1 MKEFLETY
9 KVYLTRKNLEIVALV
24 VIVLSALLVFFSSI
38 PGQGVLT
45 LDKGAIRYKGSLVRG
60 KMNGKGTVTFKNGD
74 TYTGN
79 LVNGSFSGYGKF
91 KSKDGWTY
99 EGQFVNGQPEGKG
112 TLTTEANVVYKG
124 TFKQGIY
131 QNAH

>member
-1 MKEFLETY
+1 MKEFYETY
-9 KVYLTRKNLEIVALV
+9 KVYLTRKNLEIAALV
-24 VIVLSALLVFFSSI
+24 VIILSALMVFLSAI
-38 PGQGVLT
+38 PGKGVLT
-45 LDKGAIRYKGSLVRG
+45 LDKG
-60 KMNGKGTVTFKNGD
+60 GD

>member
-1 MKEFLETY
+1 MKEFYETY
-9 KVYLTRKNLEIVALV
+9 KVYLTRKNLEIAALV
-24 VIVLSALLVFFSSI
+24 VIILSALLVFLSAI

-45 LDKGAIRYKGSLVRG
+45 LDKGAIRYDGSLVRG
-60 KMNGKGTVTFKNGD
+60 KMN
-74 TYTGN
+74 
-79 LVNGSFSGYGKF
+79 
-91 KSKDGWTY
+91 
-99 EGQFVNGQPEGKG
+99 GKG

>member
-1 MKEFLETY
+1 MKEFYETY
-9 KVYLTRKNLEIVALV
+9 KVYLTRKNLEIVAL
-24 VIVLSALLVFFSSI
+24 IVMILSILMVFLSAI
-38 PGQGVLT
+38 PGQGALT
-45 LDKGAIRYKGSLVRG
+45 LDKGAIRYNGTLVRG

-79 LVNGSFSGYGKF
+79 FVNGSFSGYGK
-91 KSKDGWTY
+91 
-99 EGQFVNGQPEGKG
+99 
-112 TLTTEANVVYKG
+112 LTTEANVVYKG